1 VLEVLVARSLGWSV
15 CAVLGRGITAPVE
28 VVGRDPGCAGGGEEM
43 YLADVA
49 VSCEGE
55 WRSAGILP
63 PLAAW

>member
-1 VLEVLVARSLGWSV
+1 LELLVARSLGWIV

-28 VVGRDPGCAGGGEEM
+28 VLGRAPGCTGGGEEM

-55 WRSAGILP
+55 LRSAGT
-63 PLAAW
+63 LAPFDAW